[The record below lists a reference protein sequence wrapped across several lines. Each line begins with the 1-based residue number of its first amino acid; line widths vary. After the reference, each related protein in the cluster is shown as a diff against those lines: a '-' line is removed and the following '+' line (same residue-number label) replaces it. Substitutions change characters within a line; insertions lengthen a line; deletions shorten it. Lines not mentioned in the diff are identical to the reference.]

1 MSWWQRQPGSVGRV
15 NPRRIGISPNLTNQ
29 NLLLNGGFRQAQ
41 RGTSFVAGDNDDD
54 VYTLDRWILLSDGD
68 DIVDLSQITGA
79 DAPTGSYSALKFDIE
94 TINKKCGI
102 LQILEARDAATII
115 GGRASLSFKAKTESG
130 PEVANLRA
138 AIISWDGTA
147 DTVTSDVVGTWEAAG
162 TDPTLI
168 TSPSNWVYENT
179 PLDLA
184 LTTSYQT
191 FKIDN
196 VSIDTSG
203 AANVGVFIW
212 ADDDDMALDD
222 VFWIADVKLER
233 DSVATAFQNPPIGSE
248 QAECKRFFEHF
259 SYDSATS
266 EAIANLPRRDI
277 DGDDWWGV
285 FRYVEKRI
293 APAITFTARTTFDAD
308 FDATENANLATSIAA
323 DRIGRY
329 SCRIV
334 ALSSGQPSLTAD
346 TATLHRDGTDIC
358 SITVDA
364 EL

>member
-15 NPRRIGISPNLTNQ
+15 NPRRIGLADLGRP

-54 VYTLDRWILLSDGD
+54 VYTLDRWILLSDGND
-68 DIVDLSQITGA
+68 AVDLSQVTGA
-79 DAPTGSYSALKFDIE
+79 DTPTGSYSALKFDIE
-94 TINKKCGI
+94 TANKKVGI
-102 LQILEARDAATII
+102 LQILEARDAETII
-115 GGRASLSFKAKTESG
+115 GATASLSFKAKTESG
-130 PEVANLRA
+130 PEVGNLRA

-147 DTVTSDVVGTWEAAG
+147 DTVTSDVVGTWEAEG

-191 FKIDN
+191 FKIEN

-203 AANVGVFIW
+203 ATNVGVFIW
-212 ADDDDMALDD
+212 ADDGDMALDD
-222 VFWIADVKLER
+222 VFWIADVKLEKG
-233 DSVATAFQNPPIGSE
+233 STATPFENPSFGTE
-248 QAECKRFFEHF
+248 QYACKRFFEKF
-259 SYDSATS
+259 SYDSVS
-266 EAIANLPRRDI
+266 DEAIVNCSLVETTADKVTGNFN
-277 DGDDWWGV
+277 WT
-285 FRYVEKRI
+285 VEKRTI
-293 APAITFTARTTFDAD
+293 PTVTFTAVGTFEVTYGNTILSQVVASG
-308 FDATENANLATSIAA
+308 SIAA
-323 DRIGRY
+323 TVIGRY
-329 SCRIV
+329 GCLI
-334 ALSSGQPSLTAD
+334 ATTAASGAPTPATIGRDETD
-346 TATLHRDGTDIC
+346 TC